1 MIRRPDEFKRWIDQ
15 AENTLA
21 SAEHDKVAG
30 FFNWAC
36 FKAHQCVEFAL
47 KAALWGNGLSIRGH
61 SLIELFSQIRDNLE
75 IDLSQHIDCLRRLE
89 RLYIPT
95 RYADAFIE
103 GAPHAFFG
111 ENDANEALACS
122 KEIFASIK
130 EVWAVNDDK

>member
-30 FFNWAC
+30 FFNWTC

-61 SLIELFSQIRDNLE
+61 SLIELLNQIRNNLK
-75 IDLSQHIDCLRRLE
+75 IDLSQHIECFRKLE

-95 RYADAFIE
+95 RYADAFVE

-111 ENDANEALACS
+111 EGDADEALTCS
-122 KEIFASIK
+122 KEILAFIK
-130 EVWAVNDDK
+130 ETWMENNDK